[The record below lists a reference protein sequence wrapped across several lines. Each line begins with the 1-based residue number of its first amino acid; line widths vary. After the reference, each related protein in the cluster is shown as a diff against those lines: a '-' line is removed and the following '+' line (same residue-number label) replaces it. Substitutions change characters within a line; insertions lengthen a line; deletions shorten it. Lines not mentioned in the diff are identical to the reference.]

1 MLAASWNDHWTPLN
15 SISLIST
22 FRCLYASINTPGLSL
37 IQTCPVPSSQD
48 SVLQLHHHLF
58 AAHSF
63 CIPNQFF
70 FFFLWVSNSAEH
82 LRLSPLR
89 SESARKLSS
98 VCSRN
103 SLDCLHPTVLLFW
116 IVLMGLNFPRR
127 QRLFPSFS
135 KATSPIYFSYEGL
148 QHAFII
154 MLPPLIFNVILTYKF
169 PAGLRYVPRFKDI
182 NCQSHSSLP

>member
-70 FFFLWVSNSAEH
+70 FFFFMGI
-82 LRLSPLR
+82 
-89 SESARKLSS
+89 KLSRASPS
-98 VCSRN
+98 VTSSIRICQKIVISVLQKLPGLLTPYCVALLN
-103 SLDCLHPTVLLFW
+103 SIDGTEFPTKTKA
-116 IVLMGLNFPRR
+116 
-127 QRLFPSFS
+127 FS
-135 KATSPIYFSYEGL
+135 QFFKSD
-148 QHAFII
+148 
-154 MLPPLIFNVILTYKF
+154 LTYLF
-169 PAGLRYVPRFKDI
+169 LIWRSAARLHYNVAPFDFQCNPNL
-182 NCQSHSSLP
+182 